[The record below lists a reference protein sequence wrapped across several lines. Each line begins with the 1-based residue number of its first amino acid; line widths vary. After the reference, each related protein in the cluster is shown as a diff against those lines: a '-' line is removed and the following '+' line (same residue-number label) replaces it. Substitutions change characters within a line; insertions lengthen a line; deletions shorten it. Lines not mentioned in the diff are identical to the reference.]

1 MNYYIGIDGGGTK
14 SHLVLTDENLNVIAE
29 NRGGPTNFLIIGKE
43 TVAKTI
49 VDLINNTVKQAGI
62 NYDDIKGIFIGTTG
76 AGRKNNADDLKNA
89 IEQYAKSQGFTYYK
103 LGVDSDART
112 ALEGAFAGGPG
123 SILIAG
129 TGSIMFGKD
138 ANGNIHRIGGFG
150 RWIGD
155 EGSGFSIGRKGF
167 IAVAKEFD
175 GRGSETMLTKL
186 LKSKYGIEN
195 SDILINKIYAEN
207 FDIASISQD
216 VIECANRDDHVCQ
229 QILKEE
235 ATELFWHVVSSLKK
249 LQLKE
254 LTISLIGSLL
264 TNDNYYS
271 KCFRDMT
278 YKNLPQVTIADPIYN
293 PAIGA
298 VLMAKNL

>member
-89 IEQYAKSQGFTYYK
+89 IEQYAKSLGFTYYK

-271 KCFRDMT
+271 KCFRDMI

>member
-49 VDLINNTVKQAGI
+49 VDLIDNTVKQAGI

-89 IEQYAKSQGFTYYK
+89 IEQYAKSLGFTYYK

-271 KCFRDMT
+271 KCFRDMI

>member
-1 MNYYIGIDGGGTK
+1 MKYYIGIDGGGTK

-29 NRGGPTNFLIIGKE
+29 NKGGPTNFLIIGKE

-49 VDLINNTVKQAGI
+49 FELIDDTLKINNI
-62 NYDDIKGIFIGTTG
+62 SYDDVEGIFLGTTG
-76 AGRKNNADDLKNA
+76 AGRRNNAEDIKQAILKFANDNGV
-89 IEQYAKSQGFTYYK
+89 SYK
-103 LGVDSDART
+103 KFDVDSDARI

-138 ANGNIHRIGGFG
+138 AEGNIHRIGGFG

-155 EGSGFSIGRKGF
+155 EGSGFMIGKKGF

-175 GRGSETMLTKL
+175 GRGSETMLTQL
-186 LKSKYGIEN
+186 VKSKYGIEN
-195 SDILINKIYAEN
+195 ADILINKIYAEN
-207 FDIASISQD
+207 FDIASIAQD
-216 VIECANRDDHVCQ
+216 VIDCANRNDHVCQ
-229 QILKEE
+229 QILREE
-235 ATELFWHVVSSLKK
+235 ATELFWHVVSALKK
-249 LQLKE
+249 LNLRE

-264 TNDNYYS
+264 TTDNYYS
-271 KCFRDMT
+271 NSFREMVN
-278 YKNLPQVTIADPIYN
+278 KNLPQVTIADPIYN
-293 PAIGA
+293 PALGA

>member
-1 MNYYIGIDGGGTK
+1 MKYYIGIDGGGTK

-29 NRGGPTNFLIIGKE
+29 NKGGPTNFLIIGKE

-49 VDLINNTVKQAGI
+49 FELIDETLKNNNI
-62 NYDDIKGIFIGTTG
+62 SYDDVEGIFLGTTG
-76 AGRKNNADDLKNA
+76 AGRRNNAEDIKQAILKFANNNGV
-89 IEQYAKSQGFTYYK
+89 SYK
-103 LGVDSDART
+103 KFDVDSDARI

-138 ANGNIHRIGGFG
+138 AEGNIHRIGGFG

-155 EGSGFSIGRKGF
+155 EGSGFMIGKKGF

-175 GRGSETMLTKL
+175 GRGSETMLTQL
-186 LKSKYGIEN
+186 VKSKYGIEN
-195 SDILINKIYAEN
+195 ADILINKIYAEN
-207 FDIASISQD
+207 FDIASIAQD
-216 VIECANRDDHVCQ
+216 VIDCANRNDHVCQ
-229 QILKEE
+229 QILREE
-235 ATELFWHVVSSLKK
+235 ATELFWHVVSALKK
-249 LQLKE
+249 LNLRE

-264 TNDNYYS
+264 TTDNYYS
-271 KCFRDMT
+271 NSFREMVN
-278 YKNLPQVTIADPIYN
+278 KNLPQVTIADPIYN
-293 PAIGA
+293 PALGA